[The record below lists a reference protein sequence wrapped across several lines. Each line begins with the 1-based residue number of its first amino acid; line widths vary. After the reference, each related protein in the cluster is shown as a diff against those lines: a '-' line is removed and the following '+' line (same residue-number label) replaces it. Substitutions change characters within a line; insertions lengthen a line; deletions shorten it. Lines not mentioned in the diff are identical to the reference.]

1 MRLKYATV
9 GAFVSL
15 ATVALSGVTYADPI
29 DPGIFETTTC
39 ALGGPA
45 AESGQCVFTAA
56 QGGASLSP
64 FVGMTVTTADGSAA
78 TGGDSATIVSVT
90 LDGTATVNW
99 TSDVLGPPEPTGD
112 DEGFFSGPGGTG
124 TALPL
129 HIISGLELIPEP
141 ASLALL
147 GAGLAAFGLIRRR
160 ARVSRV

>member
-9 GAFVSL
+9 GTFVSL
-15 ATVALSGVTYADPI
+15 ATLTLSGVTYADPI
-29 DPGIFETTTC
+29 DPAIFETTTC

-56 QGGASLSP
+56 QGGASLSS
-64 FVGMTVTTADGSAA
+64 FVGMTVTTAD
-78 TGGDSATIVSVT
+78 GGDSATIVSVT

-99 TSDVLGPPEPTGD
+99 TSDVLVPPEPTGD
-112 DEGFFSGPGGTG
+112 DEAFFSGPGGTG

-129 HIISGLELIPEP
+129 HIISGPELIPEP

-160 ARVSRV
+160 ARVSRA